1 MKPQH
6 YQKLNLWQRIE
17 KLYKKKLE
25 YAEPQKKVIVEKWIC
40 ETTTKIQSIKSE
52 TYAENT
58 IN

>member
-40 ETTTKIQSIKSE
+40 ETATKIHSIKSK
-52 TYAENT
+52 TYN
-58 IN
+58 

>member
-25 YAEPQKKVIVEKWIC
+25 YAEPKQKIIVEKWIS
-40 ETTTKIQSIKSE
+40 EATSKIHSIKSK
-52 TYAENT
+52 TYGE
-58 IN
+58 INIS